1 MITNLIMNG
10 GFESGTLAPFI
21 TTNVQV
27 VNTNSHSGIYSA
39 SLIGGEANAQLIQ
52 AIPIPPNESF
62 EFLISLAKIGGAP
75 SPPLSIKLAYYYN
88 SIFLEQGLII
98 SIPLNHLPNGNQS
111 NWLEIYLIT
120 PQSPPLA
127 NKAILLIYKEGQA
140 GSSRVLID
148 DVALQYVTALPIG
161 VTGITGATGPTGL
174 TGPTGD
180 TGDTGPTGLTA

>member
-1 MITNLIMNG
+1 M
-10 GFESGTLAPFI
+10 
-21 TTNVQV
+21 
-27 VNTNSHSGIYSA
+27 
-39 SLIGGEANAQLIQ
+39 
-52 AIPIPPNESF
+52 
-62 EFLISLAKIGGAP
+62 
-75 SPPLSIKLAYYYN
+75 
-88 SIFLEQGLII
+88 EQGLII

-180 TGDTGPTGLTA
+180 TGDTGPTGVTGPTGDTGPTGPTGLTGVTGPIGDTGPTGDTG